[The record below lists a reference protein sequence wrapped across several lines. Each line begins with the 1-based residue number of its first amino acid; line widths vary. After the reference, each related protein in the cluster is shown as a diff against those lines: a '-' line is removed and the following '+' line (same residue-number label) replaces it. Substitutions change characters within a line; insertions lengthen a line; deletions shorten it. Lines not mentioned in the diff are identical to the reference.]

1 MSGYWRQCAYL
12 KELANW
18 LNLVVYIEA
27 LKHKACDLC
36 MKYFSYVMY
45 IYSLKFQFSVC
56 CCFLLIIVSFS
67 SASFNLI

>member
-18 LNLVVYIEA
+18 LNLVTTFIFYIQA

-45 IYSLKFQFSVC
+45 IYSL
-56 CCFLLIIVSFS
+56 
-67 SASFNLI
+67 